1 MGAPSVEVPEEFKKG
16 PVGVG
21 LADEILKAKEEA
33 RKRLGVESKKKGK
46 GKGKD
51 SKGKSKEVKSSRKRR
66 SVISPSSGGKS

>member
-33 RKRLGVESKKKGK
+33 RKRLGVASKSKSK

-51 SKGKSKEVKSSRKRR
+51 SKGKTKEIKSSGKRR
-66 SVISPSSGGKS
+66 SVLTFSILLS